1 MKMKIILIIS
11 LIFLD
16 NSLDSEYFRDL
27 TKDEIIS
34 YYKTADYKKGLKK
47 EELLNFLQKI
57 ATNNHKKIEYKE
69 AWKTNWEYFT
79 LLDRDWDSDP
89 LTQEEIDNTTPE
101 KVGWKTKNV
110 YCLPLYTD
118 RLIFIN
124 STITL
129 VDREHIW
136 PISKGFKIKNNSDK
150 NINPQPY
157 AATDMH
163 NLHMGDK
170 RNNQNGHNNLP
181 FGNILDKSSAK
192 KITSSTT
199 DEVTGYVGLNKY
211 GIKVYEPRDIDKGII
226 ARTLFYMATRYH
238 SFKSIDD
245 YEPALILVT
254 HFIDNKEADR
264 TISVEETQYNPAS
277 YGILEDLLEWNK
289 IYPVNNHEIHR
300 NNLCHNIVQGNR
312 NPYIDY
318 PEWAD
323 VAFGNNNIGIDLSND
338 NGLEKMD
345 NVESKRI
352 QKKNM
357 IPISEIYNTTYDT
370 NYLYC
375 SESLNDL
382 INIFFRVDYNY
393 FHQKYNREEECISEV
408 KTKATTVIKLEYFNS
423 DKEYLLVNKPYILS
437 PSIYYY
443 NEEEDI
449 KIDLGGNDN
458 FIILKNK
465 DFITVNNYASLSH
478 LKYYLKLTYYIYPPN
493 KYTSISFSFENL
505 YISRYEMVETSEA
518 VVFFIILDEGSISK
532 PLEVYAFNKKTRD
545 FSKIKSLSN
554 DIYGLTLIS
563 LNDNSDNFI
572 YCTSKMADEPK
583 CFPATFKNNNLIS
596 GDSIDVFDWFCVLPH
611 DFSIIKNY
619 ALLSNKKIAIIC
631 IYSPV
636 VYLTIFEC
644 KDDKLILSNIKNV
657 KILEFPSYYTPSKP
671 FLIYYQN
678 KGLVLYELIQDT
690 KNKTVAVYKSY
701 FEESCSSFEITT
713 NVNIKTNIYFSD
725 YIIGKDSDSNSNFM
739 ITQIPLL
746 KVALFKDNKE
756 IYPGNTIY
764 DSSNIFHF
772 IAYYSDDP
780 IVIKFKNSK
789 SNYACNAIINIFH
802 YLIEIGENSYKCN
815 ISPEIDVVN
824 NITYIDL
831 NKTYDMNIKQTVSF
845 SAEFNNP
852 VKKEELIYR
861 YSRTNFGCHTT
872 FFSDKNI
879 KCKLPIDFDLFSPT
893 SLKYEYDIYS
903 KLSCLNDIY
912 VGSIIFK
919 DTYVK
924 EIIDADNLAEIS
936 QNIDKKYDASQK
948 IEKFSLDMINYYYWF
963 TCFGYCD
970 DYYIESGECCKEQIL
985 DEWEVLS
992 HKEYIW
998 TFEKYLKM
1006 LDISISII
1014 DSLKA
1019 RLLKTLASEI
1029 AELVDF
1035 DIEELFKV
1043 YFYNFSILKSS
1054 KYKKFIFAFPG
1065 TTTNLLLLS
1074 EVYLSH
1080 QINFERESDI
1090 KVHKL
1095 FYYIFEEIK
1104 KDIFNESILKDIK
1117 ENKDYQII
1125 FTGHSLGGAISTLAS
1140 YYYRKMNLAEN
1151 EPVLIT
1157 FGQPRVGNE
1166 NFARDYMSMISN
1178 VYRIER
1184 YQDLVAMIPPRK
1196 KIEDWDSV
1204 KRIKFV
1210 MQIFSYIIDFLTL
1223 LVPYLPPKGVAVVA
1237 IKKILSAV
1245 DKIND
1250 FFDNEVFE
1258 LIKNLIT
1265 EKLIPL
1271 YPSGYCHIGGL
1282 YVLNEESNK
1291 FYHCKD
1297 IYNEDIK
1304 SPYCQNWGIKL
1315 LKVHHIP
1322 KYINNHHYLTMDQR
1336 PMERCQESKNIRM
1349 YR

>member
-1 MKMKIILIIS
+1 MKIILIIS
-11 LIFLD
+11 LIILD
-16 NSLDSEYFRDL
+16 NSLDSGYFRDL
-27 TKDEIIS
+27 TKNEIIS
-34 YYKTADYKKGLKK
+34 YYKTTDYKKGLKK

-57 ATNNHKKIEYKE
+57 TSNNHKKIEYKE
-69 AWKTNWEYFT
+69 AWKTDWKYFT

-101 KVGWKTKNV
+101 KVGWKTTNV

-118 RLIFIN
+118 RVKFIN

-129 VDREHIW
+129 IDREHIW
-136 PISKGFKIKNNSDK
+136 PTSKEFKIKNNSDK
-150 NINPQPY
+150 NKNPQPY
-157 AATDMH
+157 AGTDMH

-170 RNNQNGHNNLP
+170 HNNQNGHNNLP

-199 DEVTGYVGLNKY
+199 NEVTGYVGLNKY

-245 YEPALILVT
+245 YEPSLELVT
-254 HFIDNKEADR
+254 YFIDNKEADR
-264 TISVEETQYNPAS
+264 TISVEETKYDPAS
-277 YGILEDLLEWNK
+277 YGILEDLLKWNK
-289 IYPVNNHEIHR
+289 MYPVNNHEIHR
-300 NNLCHNIVQGNR
+300 NNLCYNIVQGNR

-318 PEWAD
+318 PEWVD

-338 NGLEKMD
+338 NGLEKID
-345 NVESKRI
+345 NVEPKRI
-352 QKKNM
+352 QKNNM
-357 IPISEIYNTTYDT
+357 IPISEIYNTTYDK

-375 SESLNDL
+375 SESLNDS
-382 INIFFRVDYNY
+382 INIFLEVDFNS

-408 KTKATTVIKLEYFNS
+408 KKKDMTVVKLEYFNS
-423 DKEYLLVNKPYILS
+423 EKEYLLLNKQSISSPIL
-437 PSIYYY
+437 YYH

-449 KIDLGGNDN
+449 EIDLGGNDN
-458 FIILKNK
+458 FIILKNNH
-465 DFITVNNYASLSH
+465 FIAVRNYPSLRH
-478 LKYYLKLTYYIYPPN
+478 LKYYLKLTYYFYPPN
-493 KYTSISFSFENL
+493 KDTSISFSFENL
-505 YISRYEMVETSEA
+505 FISRYEMVETPEA
-518 VVFFIILDEGSISK
+518 VVFFIILDQGAISK
-532 PLEVYAFNKKTRD
+532 PLEVYAFDKKTRN
-545 FSKIKSLSN
+545 FNKTKSLSN
-554 DIYGLTLIS
+554 DTYGLTLIS

-583 CFPATFKNNNLIS
+583 CFPAKFKDNNLIS
-596 GDSIDVFDWFCVLPH
+596 GDSIDVFDWFCVLPN

-619 ALLSNKKIAIIC
+619 VLLSNQKIAIIC
-631 IYSPV
+631 TYKSV
-636 VYLTIFEC
+636 VYLTIFEY
-644 KDDKLILSNIKNV
+644 KNNKLILGDMTNV
-657 KILEFPSYYTPSKP
+657 KILEFPSYYAPSKQ
-671 FLIYYQN
+671 FLIYYKN
-678 KGLVLYELIQDT
+678 KGLVLYELIKDT
-690 KNKTVAVYKSY
+690 KNKTVAIYKSY
-701 FEESCSSFEITT
+701 AEESCSSFEITT
-713 NVNIKTNIYFSD
+713 NANIKTNIYFSD
-725 YIIGKDSDSNSNFM
+725 YIIGEDSGSNSNFM
-739 ITQIPLL
+739 ITQIPIFNIT
-746 KVALFKDNKE
+746 LFNDNKE

-764 DSSNIFHF
+764 DSSNTFNF

-780 IVIKFKNSK
+780 IVIKFKNTK
-789 SNYACNAIINIFH
+789 SNYTCKAIINIFH

-815 ISPEIDVVN
+815 VSPEIDVVN
-824 NITYIDL
+824 NITHIDL
-831 NKTYDMNIKQTVSF
+831 NKTYDMNIKQKVSF
-845 SAEFNNP
+845 IAEFNNP
-852 VKKEELIYR
+852 VKKQELIYR
-861 YSRTNFGCHTT
+861 YSRTNFVCHTN
-872 FFSDKNI
+872 FFSNKNI
-879 KCKLPIDFDLFSPT
+879 MCKLPIDFGLFSST

-912 VGSIIFK
+912 VGSVIFK
-919 DTYVK
+919 DTYIIK
-924 EIIDADNLAEIS
+924 TIDADNLAEIS

-992 HKEYIW
+992 HKEYLW
-998 TFEKYLKM
+998 TFEEYLKM
-1006 LDISISII
+1006 LGIPIPTIS
-1014 DSLKA
+1014 SLKK
-1019 RLLKTLASEI
+1019 RLLHILASEI
-1029 AELVDF
+1029 SELVDF

-1074 EVYLSH
+1074 EVYLSD
-1080 QINFERESDI
+1080 QINFEREIDI

-1104 KDIFNESILKDIK
+1104 NDIFNESILKDIK

-1140 YYYRKMNLAEN
+1140 YYYAKKNLAEN

-1157 FGQPRVGNE
+1157 FGQPRVGDE
-1166 NFARDYMSMISN
+1166 NFARDYMRMIPN

-1204 KRIKFV
+1204 KRIQLV
-1210 MQIFSYIIDFLTL
+1210 MKIISYIIDFLTI
-1223 LVPYLPPKGVAVVA
+1223 LVPYLPPKKMAAVV

-1245 DKIND
+1245 DKIKE
-1250 FFDNEVFE
+1250 FFKNEIFE
-1258 LIKNLIT
+1258 LIKNFIT

-1271 YPSGYCHIGGL
+1271 YPYGYCHIGGL

-1304 SPYCQNWGIKL
+1304 STICKNWGIEL

-1322 KYINNHHYLTMDQR
+1322 KYLSNHHYLTMDQR
-1336 PMERCQESKNIRM
+1336 PMERCQESKDIRM

>member
-1 MKMKIILIIS
+1 MKIILILS

-16 NSLDSEYFRDL
+16 YSFCSGYFSDL

-34 YYKTADYKKGLKK
+34 YYKTKDYKKGLKK

-57 ATNNHKKIEYKE
+57 TSYNHRKIEYKE
-69 AWKTNWEYFT
+69 AWKTNWKYFT
-79 LLDRDWDSDP
+79 LLDRDWDKDP
-89 LTQEEIDNTTPE
+89 LTQEEIENTTPE
-101 KVGWKTKNV
+101 TVGWKTENV

-124 STITL
+124 SSITL

-136 PISKGFKIKNNSDK
+136 PTSKGFKIKNNSDK
-150 NINPQPY
+150 NVNPQPF

-170 RNNQNGHNNLP
+170 HNNQNGHNNLP
-181 FGNILDKSSAK
+181 FGNVLDKSLAK
-192 KITSSTT
+192 QIISSTT
-199 DEVTGYVGLNKY
+199 KEVTGYVGLNKY

-238 SFKSIDD
+238 SFKSVED

-254 HFIDNKEADR
+254 HFIDNKEVDR

-289 IYPVNNHEIHR
+289 MYPVNNHEIHR
-300 NNLCHNIVQGNR
+300 NNLCYNIVQGNR

-323 VAFGNNNIGIDLSND
+323 AAFGNINLGIDLSND
-338 NGLEKMD
+338 NGLEKME
-345 NVESKRI
+345 NVETKRI
-352 QKKNM
+352 EKKNI
-357 IPISEIYNTTYDT
+357 IPISEIYNTTYST

-375 SESLNDL
+375 SESSNTS
-382 INIFFRVDYNY
+382 INIFYRLDYNY
-393 FHQKYNREEECISEV
+393 FHKVYNREEECISEV

-423 DKEYLLVNKPYILS
+423 DNEYLLLNKPYILS
-437 PSIYYY
+437 PSLYYY
-443 NEEEDI
+443 NDDEDI
-449 KIDLGGNDN
+449 TINLGAIDD
-458 FIILKNK
+458 FIILKNN
-465 DFITVNNYASLSH
+465 DVIATHNYASLSK
-478 LKYYLKLTYYIYPPN
+478 LKYYLEITYYFYPPKLDN
-493 KYTSISFSFENL
+493 SISFSFKDL
-505 YISRYEMVETSEA
+505 YISRYGMVETSES
-518 VVFFIILDEGSISK
+518 VVFFIILDEGAISK
-532 PLEVYAFNKKTRD
+532 PLEVYAFDKKLKE
-545 FSKIKSLSN
+545 FNKIKSLSN
-554 DIYGLTLIS
+554 DIYGFTLII
-563 LNDNSDNFI
+563 LNDNYNNFI

-583 CFPATFKNNNLIS
+583 CFPATFKNNALIS
-596 GDSIDVFDWFCVLPH
+596 GDSIDVFDWLCVLPH
-611 DFSIIKNY
+611 DFSFGKNY
-619 ALLSNKKIAIIC
+619 AILSNQKIAIIC
-631 IYSPV
+631 IYSNEV
-636 VYLTIFEC
+636 HLTIFEYR
-644 KDDKLILSNIKNV
+644 DNKLILGDITNL
-657 KILEFPSYYTPSKP
+657 KILEFPSYYTASKP

-690 KNKTVAVYKSY
+690 KNKNVAVYKSY

-713 NVNIKTNIYFSD
+713 NINIKTNIYFSD
-725 YIIGKDSDSNSNFM
+725 YIIGKVSDSNSNFM
-739 ITQIPLL
+739 ITQLPIL
-746 KVALFKDNKE
+746 KIALFSDNKE
-756 IYPGNTIY
+756 IYPGKTIY
-764 DSSNIFHF
+764 DSSNIFNF

-789 SNYACNAIINIFH
+789 SSYTCNAIINIFH

-815 ISPEIDVVN
+815 KAPEIDVVN
-824 NITYIDL
+824 NITYIEL

-845 SAEFNNP
+845 SAEFNYP
-852 VKKEELIYR
+852 VKKKEMTYR
-861 YSRTNFGCHTT
+861 YLRTNFECNTYI
-872 FFSDKNI
+872 FSDKGI
-879 KCKLPIDFDLFSPT
+879 KCKLPINFDLFSPT

-912 VGSIIFK
+912 VGSVIFR
-919 DTYVK
+919 DTYIIN
-924 EIIDADNLAEIS
+924 IIDADNLDEIS
-936 QNIDKKYDASQK
+936 QNIDKEYDASEK

-970 DYYIESGECCKEQIL
+970 DYFIESGECCKEQIL
-985 DEWEVLS
+985 NDWEVLS

-998 TFEKYLKM
+998 TIDEYLKM
-1006 LDISISII
+1006 LGISIPII
-1014 DSLKA
+1014 HSLKA
-1019 RLLKTLASEI
+1019 RLLKIIASEI

-1065 TTTNLLLLS
+1065 TTTNLLFLS
-1074 EVYLSH
+1074 EVLLSH
-1080 QINFERESDI
+1080 KITFENEANI
-1090 KVHKL
+1090 EVHKL

-1104 KDIFNESILKDIK
+1104 KDIFSKSILKDIN
-1117 ENKDYQII
+1117 ENKDYQVI

-1140 YYYRKMNLAEN
+1140 YYYKKMNLAEN

-1166 NFARDYMSMISN
+1166 YFAKDYMSMISK

-1184 YQDLVAMIPPRK
+1184 YKDIVAMIPPRK
-1196 KIEDWDSV
+1196 KIEDWESV
-1204 KRIKFV
+1204 KRIKLIMEIISHV
-1210 MQIFSYIIDFLTL
+1210 IDFLTII
-1223 LVPYLPPKGVAVVA
+1223 VPTLPPKAAVVTV
-1237 IKKILSAV
+1237 IKKVLKVV
-1245 DKIND
+1245 DKIKD
-1250 FFDNEVFE
+1250 FFDNEIFE
-1258 LIKNLIT
+1258 IIKNFIT

-1271 YPSGYCHIGGL
+1271 YPYGYCHIGGL
-1282 YVLNEESNK
+1282 YTLNEESNK

-1304 SPYCQNWGIKL
+1304 SPYCKNWGIKL
-1315 LKVHHIP
+1315 LEVKNIP
-1322 KYINNHHYLTMDQR
+1322 KYLNNHHYLTLDQR
-1336 PMERCQESKNIRM
+1336 PMERCQESKDIRM